1 MASKDQLLRME
12 QIDKIYPGVHALDQV
27 DFDLYEGEVHI
38 LLGENG
44 AGKSTL
50 VKILSGSILNDGG
63 KLIIRGKEIHHYN
76 PERAQELGIG
86 MVYQELSLVPAL
98 TVAEN
103 ISLGQYPRNKFGM
116 VNWAEMT
123 ARAKVSLDILGV
135 DIDPNMEV
143 RQLNV
148 SEQQLTEIARV
159 LTKNPKILLL
169 DEPTSALSDT
179 ERARLFKIINR
190 LRERGVGIIYISHHL
205 AEVPLIGQRVTVL
218 RDGKQMGTL
227 LVEDASE
234 DMLVNMMVGREL
246 TKQYPKV
253 QVEIGN
259 IAMRVENLSIEGI
272 LHDISFEL
280 KHGEILG
287 LFGLMGSG
295 REELASALF
304 GLERISSGVIQLNG
318 DEVRI
323 ERPSDAI
330 KHGLGLLTRD
340 RREGL
345 VPLLSIPPN
354 ITLADLSQVP
364 IYRKLSLRAE
374 SKSAERFVKDL
385 RIQTPSL
392 DRAVMYLSGGNQ
404 QKVILARWLFSQAKI
419 LIVNEPTRGID
430 IGSKTEVFTLMNKL
444 TERGVSIL
452 MISSEMPEILAMA
465 DRIIV
470 MRDGR
475 FTAEFKSNEATQEK
489 LLRSAS

>member
-234 DMLVNMMVGREL
+234 DMLVNLMVGREL